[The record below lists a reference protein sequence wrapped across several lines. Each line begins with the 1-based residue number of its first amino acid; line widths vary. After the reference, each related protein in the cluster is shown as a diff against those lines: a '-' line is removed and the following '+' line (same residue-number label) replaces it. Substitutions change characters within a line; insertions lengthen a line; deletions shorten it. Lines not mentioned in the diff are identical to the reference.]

1 MRPVR
6 DNFVE
11 RIRVLPTDGS
21 HSIVAARVSGA
32 GSSAGTVPAQT
43 SAYPVAADYDSGT
56 DSATDIAAAL
66 HAAKEEFVARWP
78 L

>member
-21 HSIVAARVSGA
+21 RSIVAARVSGA
-32 GSSAGTVPAQT
+32 GSSAGTKEPASVVWWT
-43 SAYPVAADYDSGT
+43 
-56 DSATDIAAAL
+56 
-66 HAAKEEFVARWP
+66 AR
-78 L
+78 